1 MKEYKRKKKNNEY
14 HSEKLARQG
23 KQNIHMREYNRR
35 KKDIE
40 TETENE
46 TDQNIFNC
54 IVEKEK
60 YLALF
65 DSQTNGPI
73 HLQEWAKKI
82 CGISIIL

>member
-14 HSEKLARQG
+14 HSEKRARQG
-23 KQNIHMREYNRR
+23 KQNIYMREYNRR

-60 YLALF
+60 YLSLF
-65 DSQTNGPI
+65 DRQTNGPI
-73 HLQEWAKKI
+73 HLQE
-82 CGISIIL
+82 